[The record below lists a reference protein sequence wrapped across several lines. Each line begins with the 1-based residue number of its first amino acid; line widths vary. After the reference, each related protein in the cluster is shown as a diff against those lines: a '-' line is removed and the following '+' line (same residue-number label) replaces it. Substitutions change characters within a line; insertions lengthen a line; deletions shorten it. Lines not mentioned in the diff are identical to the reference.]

1 MAFSKKKVEERKTW
15 LNAFE
20 EGTFL
25 DHTQDTVSYPDF
37 INKELILFSM
47 ADNVRSIP
55 CIIDGFK
62 PSQRKVLF
70 SCFKR
75 KLKKDIKVV
84 QLAGYVSEHSAYHH
98 GEASLQGT
106 IINMAQDFCGSNN
119 LNLLVPSGQFG
130 TRLLGGKD
138 AASPRYIFTR
148 LSAMTRA
155 VFNEHDDALMHYLD
169 DDGLS
174 IEPKYY
180 VPVVPLVLVN
190 GTDGS
195 AMPGGVGTPPSPPPP
210 GAGGW

>member
-1 MAFSKKKVEERKTW
+1 M
-15 LNAFE
+15 
-20 EGTFL
+20 
-25 DHTQDTVSYPDF
+25 SYPDF

-130 TRLLGGKD
+130 TRLHGRHRD
-138 AASPRYIFTR
+138 R
-148 LSAMTRA
+148 M
-155 VFNEHDDALMHYLD
+155 EHDGPELQPARHRGKPEAADC
-169 DDGLS
+169 
-174 IEPKYY
+174 
-180 VPVVPLVLVN
+180 
-190 GTDGS
+190 
-195 AMPGGVGTPPSPPPP
+195 
-210 GAGGW
+210 